1 MAEPKVVQELD
12 SIKKAAIFLLAL
24 GKDASAEVIKNLEE
38 SQVEKIATEIATLG
52 AVPAELRQKVLKEIT
67 TVLHTSE
74 TGGAGGVSKAEEFLE
89 MALGKSKA
97 SEIVGRVKMRKASGA
112 LRKIEQM
119 DSGAVVEFLKGEHPQ
134 TIALIIAHL
143 EPQTAASMLAALGEE
158 QRIEVARRVAMMS
171 TISPDAAE
179 EIEEIL
185 ASQLEGVSKGKE
197 TSVMAAGGIKI
208 LADILNVADR
218 STEKEIL
225 GAMQDEN
232 PEVANQVKQLLFVFD
247 DILKLDDRAVQR
259 ILREVDTN
267 DLALA
272 LKASDDD
279 IKNKILVNVSE
290 RAAEMI
296 QEEIE
301 YMGPKRLSEVEAAQL
316 RIIEVIR
323 NLEEAGE
330 IVIPGRGGG
339 AGDAVV

>member
-1 MAEPKVVQELD
+1 LAESTGLKELD
-12 SIKKAAIFLLAL
+12 NVKKAAIFLLAL
-24 GKDASAEVIKNLEE
+24 GKEASAEVIKNLEE
-38 SQVEKIATEIATLG
+38 HQIEAIATEIATLG
-52 AVPAELRQKVLKEIT
+52 NIPGEVRQRVLKEMAAT
-67 TVLHTSE
+67 LHSVQV
-74 TGGAGGVSKAEEFLE
+74 GAAGGVTKAEEILE
-89 MALGKSKA
+89 AALGKSKA

-112 LRKIEQM
+112 LRKIEEM
-119 DSGAVVEFLKGEHPQ
+119 DSGAVIEFLKGEHPQ

-143 EPQTAASMLAALGEE
+143 DPQTAANMLAGLEE
-158 QRIEVARRVAMMS
+158 DQRVEVARRIAMMS
-171 TISPDAAE
+171 SISPDAAK

-185 ASQLEGVSKGKE
+185 ASQLEGVGKSGE
-197 TSVMAAGGIKI
+197 KSVAAAGGIKI

-225 GAMQDEN
+225 GAIQDEN

-279 IKNKILVNVSE
+279 IKKKILDNVSE

-330 IVIPGRGGG
+330 IIIPGRGGG